1 MKPHNLYT
9 QKGRNKYVD
18 AISKPKLNKMK
29 VRIQNR
35 SVYHKFAEVEIDIDK
50 KKLKEYTDSGA
61 SIVDYLFDHS
71 NLYDDK
77 IDQVMSEANFEY
89 GTGVNDYTGM
99 NEPEAESEWR
109 FECDE
114 LKMGGHL

>member
-1 MKPHNLYT
+1 
-9 QKGRNKYVD
+9 
-18 AISKPKLNKMK
+18 MK

-77 IDQVMSEANFEY
+77 IDQAMSKAEY
-89 GTGVNDYTGM
+89 VHGSGLYDFPGM
-99 NEPEAESEWR
+99 DDAESDSEWR